1 MPQYANAYLDE
12 GSRAFFQLLTTK
24 LTLNPKP
31 LQISCFS
38 RHLPQTF
45 MLFFFF
51 YSFRAEQPG
60 SLGL

>member
-1 MPQYANAYLDE
+1 MPQYANAHLDDDE
-12 GSRAFFQLLTTK
+12 GSRAFFQLLTMR

-45 MLFFFF
+45 MLFFTVFGL
-51 YSFRAEQPG
+51 SN
-60 SLGL
+60 LGV